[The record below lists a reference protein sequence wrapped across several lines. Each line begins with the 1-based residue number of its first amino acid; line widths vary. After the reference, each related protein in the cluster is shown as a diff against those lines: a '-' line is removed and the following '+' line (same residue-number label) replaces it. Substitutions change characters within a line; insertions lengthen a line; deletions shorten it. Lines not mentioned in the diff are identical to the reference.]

1 MTAKSSRSGHAL
13 YLEWDGV
20 DISEQFLSYDP
31 GLEEVTVDSTAGND
45 SVESA
50 HFIRRKVAPTA
61 TVEVD
66 TSDTTMLAKMK
77 VGETG
82 SLIWGPAGNGS
93 GSERWGIDARL
104 VKCNIAFAHGDRQ
117 VFDCQWVNTA
127 RTLLYDGT
135 SSTF

>member
-20 DISEQFLSYDP
+20 DISEQFLAFDP
-31 GLEEVTVDSTAGND
+31 AMEKVTVDSTAGQD
-45 SVESA
+45 TVESV
-50 HFIRRKVAPTA
+50 HVIRNKCAPTGQ
-61 TVEVD
+61 VEVD

-82 SLIWGPAGNGS
+82 TLIWGPAGNGA
-93 GSERWGIDARL
+93 GNERWGIDAVL

-117 VFDCQWVNTA
+117 IFDCAWMNTA